1 MWDYIE
7 NDIYKDKFIL
17 VDYCYFDYPYKK
29 PTKILTNKTL
39 NNMLCKCTGNP
50 KHPLRL
56 GVYGGKMANVLKVN
70 RIKDNTTLNQRYSI
84 PPKLLDYLLT

>member
-1 MWDYIE
+1 
-7 NDIYKDKFIL
+7 
-17 VDYCYFDYPYKK
+17 
-29 PTKILTNKTL
+29 
-39 NNMLCKCTGNP
+39 MLCKCTGNP